1 MAQITISTV
10 TPVYGGA
17 AYLKDLIGELEE
29 FRNYLISRNIGIQLV
44 ESIFV
49 VDECIDNS
57 RKVLYEAAKGKDW
70 VNVIEL
76 SRNFGQ
82 HPATIAGILHSS
94 GDWIATLDEDLQHR
108 PKYIIQL
115 LKEAIDNNADICY
128 ATAEKNVHKSVMRD
142 ALAMYFKKITARVLD
157 NKAIPFF
164 NSFRIVR
171 GDIARAASAI
181 CRHETYLD
189 IAFSWFTNRVCRIK
203 VSMTDLRNQNEG
215 GSGYSFMGL
224 VRHSKRMVMS
234 SKIGLLRI
242 GILIGLVAFTLSL
255 VLIIYAL
262 YSSVFHS
269 DTMLTKGW
277 ASTILV
283 ILFFSG
289 LICLLLGFILE
300 SVSDLLIT
308 SNGKPTFFV
317 VDRSK
322 DAQLK
327 EILKNLSDADLQSQK
342 QQ

>member
-1 MAQITISTV
+1 MAHITISTV

-17 AYLKDLIGELEE
+17 AYLESLIGELEE
-29 FRNYLISRNIGIQLV
+29 FRNYLINNNTDIRLV

-57 RKVLYEAAKGKDW
+57 SEVLSQAAQNREW
-70 VNVIEL
+70 VNIIEL

-94 GDWIATLDEDLQHR
+94 GDWIVTLDEDLQHH
-108 PKYIIQL
+108 PKYIIRL
-115 LKEAIDNNADICY
+115 LKEAINNNADICY
-128 ATAEKNVHKSVMRD
+128 ASAEKNVHKSVIRD
-142 ALAMYFKKITARVLD
+142 TLASYFKKITARVLD

-164 NSFRIVR
+164 NSFRVVR

-189 IAFSWFTNRVCRIK
+189 IAFSWFTNRICSTK

-215 GSGYSFMGL
+215 GSGYSFIGL
-224 VRHSKRMVMS
+224 LRHSKRMVMS

-242 GILIGLVAFTLSL
+242 GILIGLIAFILSL
-255 VLIIYAL
+255 VLIVYSL

-269 DTMLTKGW
+269 ETMLIRGW

-283 ILFFSG
+283 VLFFSG

-300 SVSDLLIT
+300 SVSDLVIT
-308 SNGKPTFFV
+308 NNGKPTFFV

-322 DAQLK
+322 DAQLR
-327 EILKNLSDADLQSQK
+327 EILRNLSDADIQSQK
-342 QQ
+342 QG

>member
-1 MAQITISTV
+1 MTQHTSISTI

-17 AYLKDLIGELEE
+17 AYLDDLVKELQE
-29 FRNYLISRNIGIQLV
+29 FRNYLVDADIPIRLI

-49 VDECIDNS
+49 IDECVDNS
-57 RKVLYEAAKGKDW
+57 REVLHEATKDKDW
-70 VNVIEL
+70 ISVIEL

-94 GDWIATLDEDLQHR
+94 GDWIVTLDEDLQHR

-115 LKEAIDNNADICY
+115 LKETLKNNADICY
-128 ATAEKNVHKSVMRD
+128 ASSEKKVHSSVVKD
-142 ALAMYFKKITARVLD
+142 TLARYFKKITSRVLD
-157 NKAIPFF
+157 NKAIPLF

-189 IAFSWFTNRVCRIK
+189 IAFCWFTNRVCSSK
-203 VSMTDLRNQNEG
+203 VNMTDARNQNEG

-224 VRHSKRMVMS
+224 VKHSKRMVMS

-242 GILIGLVAFTLSL
+242 GIVIGFIAFILSL
-255 VLIIYAL
+255 ALTGYSLYASIF
-262 YSSVFHS
+262 YS
-269 DTMLTKGW
+269 DTRLIRGW
-277 ASTILV
+277 TSTILV

-300 SVSDLLIT
+300 SVSDLLI
-308 SNGKPTFFV
+308 SNNGKPTFFV
-317 VDRSK
+317 VDRGK
-322 DAQLK
+322 DEKLK
-327 EILKNLSDADLQSQK
+327 EILDNISDADL
-342 QQ
+342 

>member
-1 MAQITISTV
+1 MIQITISTV

-17 AYLKDLIGELEE
+17 AYLKDLVGELQE
-29 FRNYLISRNIGIQLV
+29 FRNHLIHRNIDIRLV

-49 VDECIDNS
+49 VDECVDNS
-57 RKVLYEAAKGKDW
+57 REVLYEAAKDKEW
-70 VNVIEL
+70 INVIEL
-76 SRNFGQ
+76 STNFGQ

-94 GDWIATLDEDLQHR
+94 GDWIVTLDEDLQHR

-128 ATAEKNVHKSVMRD
+128 AEAEKNVHKSVMRD
-142 ALAMYFKKITARVLD
+142 ALAMAFKKITARVLD

-164 NSFRIVR
+164 NSFRVVR

-189 IAFSWFTNRVCRIK
+189 IAFSWFTNRICRTK

-224 VRHSKRMVMS
+224 IRHSKRMVMS

-242 GILIGLVAFTLSL
+242 GILIGLIAFTLSL
-255 VLIIYAL
+255 ALIVYAL
-262 YSSVFHS
+262 YASVFHS
-269 DTMLTKGW
+269 ETIIIRGW
-277 ASTILV
+277 ASTIMV

-308 SNGKPTFFV
+308 NNGKPTFFV

-322 DAQLK
+322 DTQLK
-327 EILKNLSDADLQSQK
+327 EILKDLSDADLQT
-342 QQ
+342 